1 MTTEKGQVLASE
13 RRSKYKRNP
22 RPVSFHLTDRDVDI
36 LHALNRYRY
45 LRTGQVH
52 ELLFSDNATIQ
63 SARRRLRN
71 LYHHGLIARAQPY
84 VQVGKPAPEITYY
97 LDRKGRN
104 ILREQGVEEVHLWR
118 KGGEVKYHF
127 LEHAIALS
135 QFRIHLEKA
144 VAAMDDV
151 ELELFIPEFQMR
163 RAAEDYAG
171 RKRYLLFREAFHPV
185 HQKNF
190 VVHPDALIVL
200 SRRVQGTKRHLM
212 LCLEIDRGT
221 EGMEKIRDKLTG
233 YQLAKEQKLF
243 RPIADI
249 PSFFVLFQAPNER
262 RASSIFHALV
272 DHVGADIT
280 RVGSAQEVT
289 AESILSASI
298 WRDAEGKRKAILRG
312 S

>member
-1 MTTEKGQVLASE
+1 VE
-13 RRSKYKRNP
+13 
-22 RPVSFHLTDRDVDI
+22 I
-36 LHALNRYRY
+36 LHALNRFRY

-52 ELLFSDNATIQ
+52 ELLFSENTTIQ

-104 ILREQGVEEVHLWR
+104 VLREQGIEEVHLWR

-151 ELELFIPEFQMR
+151 ELELFIPEFEMR

-185 HQKNF
+185 HQQNF

-200 SRRVQGTKRHLM
+200 SRQVQGSKRHLM

-221 EGMEKIRDKLTG
+221 EGLEKIRDKLTG

-249 PSFFVLFQAPNER
+249 PNFFVLFQAPTER
-262 RASSIFHALV
+262 RATSIFHGLV

-280 RVGSAQEVT
+280 RVGSAEEIT
-289 AESILSASI
+289 AETILSANI
-298 WRDAEGKRKAILRG
+298 WRDAEGKRKAIVRG